1 MKIVII
7 SDPRKN
13 DLLLNFCVAYR
24 QILKRHELYT
34 TINLQKLLER
44 PTDLMFY
51 ALPSDMVGSVNQF
64 VRRASYNEID
74 AVIYLRDPQSPDYD
88 MPNFLMKACD
98 IQHIPYAGNLA
109 MAEILVL
116 AIDRGDLDWRNYL

>member
-34 TINLQKLLER
+34 TINLQALLEE
-44 PTDLMFY
+44 PTELLFN
-51 ALPSDMVGSVNQF
+51 ALPSDIVGSVNQF
-64 VRRASYNEID
+64 VRRASYDEID
-74 AVIYLRDPQSPDYD
+74 AVIYLRDPQSGDYD
-88 MPNFLMKACD
+88 MPNLLMKACD
-98 IQHIPYAGNLA
+98 TQHIPYAGNLA

>member
-34 TINLQKLLER
+34 TINLQALLEG
-44 PTDLMFY
+44 PTELRFN
-51 ALPSDMVGSVNQF
+51 ALPSDIVGSVNQF
-64 VRRASYNEID
+64 VRRASYDEID
-74 AVIYLRDPQSPDYD
+74 AVIYLRDPQSADYD
-88 MPNFLMKACD
+88 MPNLLMKACD
-98 IQHIPYAGNLA
+98 THLIPYAGNLA